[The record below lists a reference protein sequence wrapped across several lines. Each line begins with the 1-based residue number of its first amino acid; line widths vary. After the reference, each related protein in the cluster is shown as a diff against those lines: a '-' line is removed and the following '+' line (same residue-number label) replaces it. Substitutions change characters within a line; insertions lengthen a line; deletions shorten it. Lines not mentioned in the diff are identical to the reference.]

1 MLMAVYGMRNAFFRI
16 LGWLPCVLLVVV
28 ASNHF
33 MLVRTQHLAPWL
45 GGGFGMF
52 ASTDVGSTR
61 WIAVT
66 AVSENGDEHRVP
78 LKGQLRDLKY
88 RARNLPNASQLDA
101 LAQAVWKKL
110 EKDAIEETESPP
122 ASLAIEVW
130 KTRYHAKSLQ
140 PEQIQLALEYFDFK
154 K

>member
-1 MLMAVYGMRNAFFRI
+1 MKNTFFKI
-16 LGWLPCVLLVVV
+16 LGWLPCVLLVTV

-33 MLVRTQHLAPWL
+33 ILVRTQHLAPWL

-61 WIAVT
+61 WITVT
-66 AVSENGDEHRVP
+66 AVNENGDKHRVP
-78 LKGQLRDLKY
+78 LKGHLRDLKY

-110 EKDAIEETESPP
+110 EKDAIEETESPL
-122 ASLAIEVW
+122 ASLSIEVW

-140 PEQIQLALEYFDFK
+140 PEQIQIALEYFDFNN
-154 K
+154 